1 MKQNLLKIMALAVVA
16 ATCVMAQKIKG
27 GTNEAKA
34 IQEIQKAKT
43 PDEIIAAV
51 DKFVVGFP
59 DSEFK
64 SQALSAAAEAAEQK
78 GGDGWLKA
86 VSYGRLAIEADPKN
100 FDALLLVAAELAQHT
115 PENALT
121 KEQDLGE
128 AQKDAEAA
136 LEVIPTVAKPVDSKM
151 PDAQF
156 EAFKKDGVARA
167 HAAMGMIAGK
177 RKKWDLAA
185 KEFQTAVDSETQ
197 PDSVVMVRLGN
208 AYNESGKPAEALA
221 VLNKVLAM
229 ENLNPAVKN
238 FAQNEKNRAEKAK
251 K

>member
-1 MKQNLLKIMALAVVA
+1 MKKKLVRIVALAMVA
-16 ATCVMAQKIKG
+16 ATCVMAQKIKNQ
-27 GTNEAKA
+27 NEAKG
-34 IQEIQKAKT
+34 ISEIQKAKS

-51 DKFVVGFP
+51 DKFVTGFP

-64 SQALSAAAEAAEQK
+64 SQALSAAGEAAEGK
-78 GGDGWLKA
+78 GDWVKA
-86 VSYGRLAIEADPKN
+86 VSYGRLAIEADAKN

-128 AQKDAEAA
+128 AQKDADEAIT
-136 LEVIPTVAKPVDSKM
+136 VIPTVEKPADSKM
-151 PDAQF
+151 PDKAF
-156 EAFKKDGVARA
+156 EDFKKDGTARA
-167 HAAMGMIAGK
+167 HAALGMIAGK
-177 RKKWDLAA
+177 RKKWDIAS
-185 KEFQTAVDSETQ
+185 KEFQTAVDTETQ
-197 PDSVVMVRLGN
+197 PDSVIMVRLGN
-208 AYNESGKPAEALA
+208 ALNEAGKPAEALV

-238 FAQNEKNRAEKAK
+238 FAASEKNRAEKAK